1 MKSRHLLPFAV
12 AVLVSGCAP
21 TTKYNWDNY
30 SQSLYDYQKDATA
43 QAAYQAAL
51 ERIIT
56 SDGPNRKVPPGIFA
70 ELGYLKLASG
80 DSKGAIALFE
90 REKSSWPESSLMMDK
105 VILSARRGKDKTP
118 AETGATPVS
127 LPTS

>member
-1 MKSRHLLPFAV
+1 MKSRHTLSFAV
-12 AVLVSGCAP
+12 AVLVAGCAP

-51 ERIIT
+51 ERIIA
-56 SDGPNRKVPPGIFA
+56 SDGPNRKAPPGIFA

-80 DSKGAIALFE
+80 DTKGAIALFE

-105 VILSARRGKDKTP
+105 VILSARGGKDKAP
-118 AETGATPVS
+118 AETGATPTS